1 MVPTVNDPQ
10 ALLQAAVK
18 FHQAGELARAAP
30 LYERVLRLSPAD
42 PDALH
47 LFGLVRHQQGAH
59 AEGAAYIR
67 RAVDLVPDN
76 PVLRSNLG
84 DALRRAGEPQ
94 AAIEQ
99 LQVALALRPDHAGAH
114 LNLGAAYGD
123 IHAHEAALRHAEAA
137 ARLAPG
143 LAEAHYNLGRA
154 LFDQL
159 RLEDA
164 VVAFRA
170 ALQRRP
176 DYPVAADNLLY
187 LLNLIPGLDPWEVAA
202 EHQRV
207 CSHLNHLARPPRT
220 DPRRGLDRV
229 LRIGYVSRDF
239 RAHAVNYFF
248 EPVLAHHDHQRF
260 RIYCYSD
267 VESPDAVTVRLKS
280 LADQWRDIA
289 GWSDHRLDQQV
300 RADRVDILVDLGGH
314 TEKNRLM
321 LFARKPAPLQISWL
335 GYPNTTGLAAM
346 NYRIVDV
353 FTALEGEAFPGCE
366 APLRLPRLFACFRP
380 PDHAPAISP
389 APAAKTG
396 QVTFGALHKL
406 EKINPAVIRLWSRL
420 LQALPDARLLIA
432 RDQIDAWQRQRLEGA
447 FAALGIDSGRLLL
460 RSLNDPTRSFFEQFK
475 DIDIFLDVFP
485 WSGHTLACCALWQGV
500 PVITLEGRSHA
511 GRMVSSLLHAVGLEQ
526 LIARDEAQYLRVA
539 ADLAADIPALA
550 ALRANLRH
558 QVAASPLRDELG
570 FTQALEKLYTKA
582 WAERS

>member
-1 MVPTVNDPQ
+1 MPTVNDPR

-18 FHQAGELARAAP
+18 FHQAGELARAAQ

-42 PDALH
+42 PNALH

-59 AEGAAYIR
+59 AEGAAHIR

-84 DALRRAGEPQ
+84 DALRRAGEPL

-99 LQVALALRPDHAGAH
+99 LRAALALRPDHAGVH

-123 IHAHEAALRHAEAA
+123 IQAHEAALRHAGEAV
-137 ARLAPG
+137 RLAPE

-159 RLEDA
+159 RLEGA
-164 VVAFRA
+164 VVAFRE
-170 ALQRRP
+170 ALRRRP

-202 EHQRV
+202 EHRRV
-207 CSHLNHLARPPRT
+207 CGHLDHLARPPQRK
-220 DPRRGLDRV
+220 PNRGPDRL

-248 EPVLAHHDHQRF
+248 EPVLAHHDRRRF
-260 RIYCYSD
+260 RVYCYSD
-267 VESPDAVTVRLKS
+267 VESPDAVTARLKG
-280 LADQWRDIA
+280 LADQWRDSA
-289 GWSDHRLDQQV
+289 DWSDRRLDEQV

-314 TEKNRLM
+314 TEKNRLL

-346 NYRIVDV
+346 DYRIVDA
-353 FTALEGEAFPGCE
+353 FTAPEGEIFHGCE
-366 APLRLPRLFACFRP
+366 APLRLPQLFACFRP
-380 PDHAPAISP
+380 PDHAPPVSP
-389 APAAKTG
+389 APAAETG

-432 RDQIDAWQRQRLEGA
+432 RDQIDSWQRQRLEEA
-447 FAALGIDSGRLLL
+447 FAALGIDLGRLLL

-485 WSGHTLACCALWQGV
+485 WSGHTLACCALWQGA
-500 PVITLEGRSHA
+500 PVITLEGSSHA
-511 GRMVSSLLHAVGLEQ
+511 GRMVSSLLHVVGLERF
-526 LIARDEAQYLRVA
+526 IARDEAHYLRIA
-539 ADLAADIPALA
+539 AESAADIPTLA

-558 QVAASPLRDELG
+558 RVAASPLRDEPG
-570 FTQALEKLYTKA
+570 FTRTLEESYAKA
-582 WAERS
+582 WTERS